1 MGQEDYLKRQ
11 LDQLGQVL
19 AKMLGGL
26 LGLKNKATLPGEME
40 QVNQSLKA
48 ELGFTSDEF
57 TALADNEF
65 MRILEI
71 EKGFRNTHF
80 EKLADLFLFLADHTP
95 GNTKQTLLYEKSLL
109 LYKHLEQTES
119 TYSLERNAKTERIS
133 RKLNEL

>member
-26 LGLKNKATLPGEME
+26 LGLKNNQSLNDGIEH
-40 QVNQSLKA
+40 VNQALKA

-57 TALADNEF
+57 AALPDDEF
-65 MRILEI
+65 IRILESDN
-71 EKGFRNTHF
+71 GFRNPHF
-80 EKLADLFLFLADHTP
+80 EKLADLFLFLAENTP
-95 GNTKQTLLYEKSLL
+95 DSAKQKSLFAKSLL

-119 TYSLERNAKTERIS
+119 TYSPDRHAKVERIS
-133 RKLNEL
+133 RKLNGQ